1 MRAQELVRAY
11 CRRSGYSDAAARDF
25 FSTLREEALATGPAG
40 GAAGGALEQRVA
52 EMLRDVPRFTRARIC
67 AGARVCSC
75 TASAH
80 EGVKTRGWVG
90 VGFGR

>member
-52 EMLRDVPRFTRARIC
+52 EMLRDVPRFARARIC
-67 AGARVCSC
+67 AGAPHRRKR
-75 TASAH
+75 
-80 EGVKTRGWVG
+80 E
-90 VGFGR
+90 